1 MNHGRKNHTATIAVI
16 GSLVLSI
23 ILVAGT
29 MWMGAHARQ
38 DTEEAVRSVSLL
50 YLDELAGRREQ
61 VVEDNLQEKNSDHP
75 RGH

>member
-1 MNHGRKNHTATIAVI
+1 
-16 GSLVLSI
+16 
-23 ILVAGT
+23 